1 MNMHDYLA
9 EARKRA
15 ETRWP
20 ADVPR
25 EPRYPLGEISIGDH
39 LRHWAAAIP
48 DETAIAFYGTE
59 ITWAQYDEMSDR
71 AAGWLESVGVRAG
84 DRVGVYLPNS
94 PQFLIAFAGIMKLGA
109 VHVPI
114 NTMFKELELE
124 HELSNADVS
133 VLFVLDSCLST
144 LASVIDKTNVR
155 EVLVTSA
162 YSLAPPEPCVP
173 LPPTPATVPVTRFA
187 NAPTWDDLLAAER
200 APRHEVDLD
209 ALAALNYTGG
219 TTGLPKGCE
228 HTQRH
233 MLYTAV
239 TTNAGNGIPQQ
250 SVLLCH
256 VPIFWIAGED
266 VGIIMPIVSGSTCV
280 LLARWDAAS
289 VMAMIERYRVTM
301 TLGTVDNYIEIAEHP
316 AVADHDFSSLDQPLT
331 MSFVARLS
339 PEVRDQWRKATRS
352 DGLLRE
358 IAFGMTETHTMDT
371 STYGLQ
377 EDDWDLRGEPG
388 MVGLPMP
395 GTDIA
400 VVDPQTREPLPFGER
415 GDIILR
421 SPSVMNGYW
430 QRPDATADTI
440 RDGWLLTGD
449 SGFIDES
456 GCLHYL
462 AREKDMIKVNG
473 MSVFP
478 SEVETFLCRHEA
490 VDVAAVVPKA
500 DDRRGQ
506 IPVAFVK
513 LIDGATVTEDE
524 LRDWAKTQMATYK
537 VPVIR
542 FVDEYPM
549 TTTGKIKKAE
559 LAASTD

>member
-1 MNMHDYLA
+1 MNIDDYLS
-9 EARKRA
+9 EARRRA
-15 ETRWP
+15 DARWP

-25 EPRYPLGEISIGDH
+25 EAQYPLGEISIGDH
-39 LRHWAAAIP
+39 LRHWARETP
-48 DETAIAFYGTE
+48 DNVAIAFYGTE
-59 ITWAQYDEMSDR
+59 VTWAQYDELSDR
-71 AAGWLESVGVRAG
+71 AAGWLASVGVRAG

-133 VLFVLDSCLST
+133 VLFALDSCLDI
-144 LASVIDKTNVR
+144 LANVIDKTNVR

-162 YSLAPPEPCVP
+162 YAMASENSLVP
-173 LPPTPATVPVTRFA
+173 LPDAPAAVSVDRFA
-187 NAPTWDDLLAAER
+187 NAAKWEDLIAADR
-200 APRHEVDLD
+200 APARDVDLD
-209 ALAALNYTGG
+209 GLAALNYTGG

-256 VPIFWIAGED
+256 VPVFWIAGED
-266 VGIIMPIVSGSTCV
+266 VGVIMPIVSGSTCV

-289 VMAMIERYRVTM
+289 VITLIDRYNVTM

-316 AVADHDFSSLDQPLT
+316 TAADHDFTSLSQPLT
-331 MSFVARLS
+331 MSFIARLS

-352 DGLLRE
+352 DGILRE

-395 GTDIA
+395 GTDIM
-400 VVDPQTREPLPFGER
+400 VVDPQTHEPLPFGDR

-430 QRPDATADTI
+430 QRPDATAEAI
-440 RDGWLLTGD
+440 RDGWLHTGD
-449 SGFIDES
+449 SGFIDEA
-456 GCLHYL
+456 GCVHYL
-462 AREKDMIKVNG
+462 AREKDMIKVSG

-478 SEVETFLCRHEA
+478 SEVETFLCRHDA
-490 VDVAAVVPKA
+490 VEVAAVVPKSDA
-500 DDRRGQ
+500 RRGQ
-506 IPVAFVK
+506 VPVAFVK
-513 LIDGATVTEDE
+513 LAEGAHVTEDE
-524 LRDWAKTQMATYK
+524 LRDWAKSQMATYK
-537 VPVIR
+537 VPLIR